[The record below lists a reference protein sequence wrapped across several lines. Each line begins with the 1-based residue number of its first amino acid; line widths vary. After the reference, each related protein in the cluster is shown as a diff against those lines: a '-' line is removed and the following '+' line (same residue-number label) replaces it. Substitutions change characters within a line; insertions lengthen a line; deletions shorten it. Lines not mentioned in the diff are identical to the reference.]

1 MGESRADTSSAP
13 SERLENELRECCYR
27 CCRPVSHCFCEAIP
41 KIDNRTNVLILQHI
55 GERSHPFNTARI
67 VRRALRHCHLTTD
80 HNRRLGM
87 RDLPI
92 QANAALLYPR
102 KNVPLLADLPVEERP
117 SQLVIIDGTWHQAK
131 TIVRDVPQLWDLPCY
146 QLRPSSPG
154 QYRIRR
160 EPDVHSLS
168 TLEATVEA
176 LRALEFDTVGL
187 DQLLS
192 AFHVMV
198 KSQES
203 YPHNH
208 AVRRRKEK
216 QRRRYLPH
224 ALTRN
229 TESLVVAYGEAT
241 PPHLRERSSSRTPVN
256 WVAQRLG
263 TDERFSCLIRQP
275 QPLSEDV
282 LQHMRL
288 SAASFETAIPEDEF
302 RRQWSYFVRPDDV
315 LIVYHQRT
323 SDLLRHVK
331 ALQPRCLVL
340 KSIFRE
346 FHPGVRSLE
355 DLVAAIGLEFP
366 RDDTS
371 RANQRLNMAVALVQH
386 LLSGSTQ
393 RNRI

>member
-1 MGESRADTSSAP
+1 M
-13 SERLENELRECCYR
+13 
-27 CCRPVSHCFCEAIP
+27 SHCYCEAIP
-41 KIDNRTNVLILQHI
+41 QIDNRTNVLILQHI

-67 VRRALRHCHLTTD
+67 VRRALRHCHLTTG
-80 HNRRLGM
+80 HNQRLGM
-87 RDLPI
+87 HDLPI

-102 KNVPLLADLPVEERP
+102 KNAPLLTDLPVEERP

-131 TIVRDVPQLWDLPCY
+131 TIVRDVPQLRDLPCY
-146 QLRPSSPG
+146 QLRPLSPG

-192 AFHVMV
+192 VFHVMV
-198 KSQES
+198 KNQEA

-208 AVRRRKEK
+208 ALRRRKEK
-216 QRRRYLPH
+216 RRRRYLPF

-229 TESLVVAYGEAT
+229 AASLVVAYGEAT
-241 PPHLRERSSSRTPVN
+241 PPHLRERPSSRAPVN

-263 TDERFSCLIRQP
+263 TAERFGCRIRQP
-275 QPLSEDV
+275 QPLSEAV
-282 LQHMRL
+282 LEHMRL
-288 SAASFETAIPEDEF
+288 SAADFETAISQDEF
-302 RRQWSYFVRPDDV
+302 RHQWNHFVRPNDV

-323 SDLLRHVK
+323 SDLLRHVE
-331 ALQPRCLVL
+331 AQQPRCLVL

-346 FHPGVRSLE
+346 LYPSVRSLE
-355 DLVAAIGLEFP
+355 DLVAAVGLEFP
-366 RDDTS
+366 HSDDTS

-386 LLSGSTQ
+386 LLSG
-393 RNRI
+393 